1 MSVALECTRY
11 GKEEMLCVLVAGIV
25 GWAEGE
31 VVTLGL
37 TAGVVDFVSFSVGSA
52 AIMDSLPSANAA
64 QMAEFASSQCDRAR
78 WMEHKAEQMFAL
90 AAELNRDEL
99 TLDANTK
106 QMLGELKKNN
116 DALAALRDSMK
127 RRYPVELLI
136 SAMTCVG
143 VVIIV
148 VWLAI
153 VKGRGVRAK
162 LDALRAIETQAA
174 QG

>member
-1 MSVALECTRY
+1 
-11 GKEEMLCVLVAGIV
+11 
-25 GWAEGE
+25 
-31 VVTLGL
+31 
-37 TAGVVDFVSFSVGSA
+37 
-52 AIMDSLPSANAA
+52 
-64 QMAEFASSQCDRAR
+64 
-78 WMEHKAEQMFAL
+78 MEHKAEQMFAL

-162 LDALRAIETQAA
+162 LDALRAIGTQAA